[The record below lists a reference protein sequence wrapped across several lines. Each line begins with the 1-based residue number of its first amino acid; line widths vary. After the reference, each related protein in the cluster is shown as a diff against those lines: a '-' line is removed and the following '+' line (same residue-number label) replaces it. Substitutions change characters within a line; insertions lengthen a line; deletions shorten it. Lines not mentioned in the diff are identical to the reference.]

1 MKKGISSLA
10 LFLVMVLMT
19 RPLQAE
25 VYNIQFAGYDGPGGP
40 HGSSPMWT
48 GGGTVDPSLY
58 AGSGQGTWN
67 LKYAIATNS
76 TNLVT
81 GTGAAT
87 TVHFTYDNNFQ
98 GWTWGSNGFTGTGY
112 SGLMDTSVFSRNNQL
127 TNFAFTGLTPG
138 KTYTMYI
145 LAQAIQ
151 GGNNQLA
158 INYGSTHSQLVNYDT
173 NTNNL
178 IQGQNYLEIPVIV
191 DASGE
196 IQFST
201 IDTKSYANFNGI
213 QLVGSS

>member
-98 GWTWGSNGFTGTGY
+98 GRKRYERVENELLTTWT
-112 SGLMDTSVFSRNNQL
+112 
-127 TNFAFTGLTPG
+127 AIG
-138 KTYTMYI
+138 KT
-145 LAQAIQ
+145 QF
-151 GGNNQLA
+151 
-158 INYGSTHSQLVNYDT
+158 
-173 NTNNL
+173 NL
-178 IQGQNYLEIPVIV
+178 IGAV
-191 DASGE
+191 AR
-196 IQFST
+196 
-201 IDTKSYANFNGI
+201 DTV
-213 QLVGSS
+213 VG